1 MVVLMGPGGTLEMT
15 IASLD
20 RGCDSVFVGPK
31 GWSRRPASDEL
42 SDDEIREAIEYANG
56 AGKDIRIA
64 INVMPKP
71 EEIPMFLAKVERYAA
86 WGAGGV
92 MICDPGCIELVRQR
106 FPELDIHVSVTAG
119 VFNLEDIH
127 LYRELGANVVVIP
140 YRWGVAEL
148 EAIRDQARVKLE
160 AFLFQTVKRGR
171 ICPGRCYSSSY
182 FHIHHTQDEEGK
194 DHFVGSA
201 SRGGSCHRICR
212 AEWDLAI
219 AGQRQP
225 ETPDLKATPELLLW
239 EMPEYVALG
248 VSRFKIPGRER
259 SVSLVGDI
267 VAFYRKVLVHTQSA
281 PPDTLADVSAFE
293 AEWLNIRARW
303 ATERG
308 RRDSGRISTA
318 AMSVAQ

>member
-1 MVVLMGPGGTLEMT
+1 MAGLMGPGGTLEMT
-15 IASLD
+15 ITALD

-31 GWSRRPASDEL
+31 GWSRRPSSDEL
-42 SDDEIREAIEYANG
+42 TDGEIREAIEHAN
-56 AGKDIRIA
+56 AAAKDIRIA

-71 EEIPMFLAKVERYAA
+71 EEIPMFLAKVERFAA

-92 MICDPGCIELVRQR
+92 MLCDPGCISLVRR
-106 FPELDIHVSVTAG
+106 SFPDLDVHVSVTAG

-127 LYRELGANVVVIP
+127 LYRDLGANIVVIP
-140 YRWGVAEL
+140 YRWGIAEL
-148 EAIRDQARVKLE
+148 EAIRDQAQIKLE

-182 FHIHHTQDEEGK
+182 FHIQHTQDEEGK
-194 DHFVGSA
+194 NHFVGSA

-219 AGQRQP
+219 GGQRQD

-259 SVSLVGDI
+259 SSALVGDI
-267 VAFYRKVLVHTQSA
+267 VAFYRKVLDHIHAAA
-281 PPDTLADVSAFE
+281 PGTLADVASFE
-293 AEWLNIRARW
+293 GEWLNIRARW

-308 RRDSGRISTA
+308 RRDSSRISTA
-318 AMSVAQ
+318 SMSLAR

>member
-15 IASLD
+15 VTALD

-31 GWSRRPASDEL
+31 GWSRRPVSDEL
-42 SDDEIREAIEYANG
+42 TDDEIRAAIEYANG

-71 EEIPMFLAKVERYAA
+71 EEIPMFLAKVERFAA

-92 MICDPGCIELVRQR
+92 MICDPGCIQLVRR
-106 FPELDIHVSVTAG
+106 SFPDLDIHVSVTAG

-140 YRWGVAEL
+140 YRWGVEEL
-148 EAIRDQARVKLE
+148 EAIRDQSQVMLE

-182 FHIHHTQDEEGK
+182 FHISHSQDGEGK

-219 AGQRQP
+219 AGEQLP
-225 ETPDLKATPELLLW
+225 DTPDLKATPELLLW
-239 EMPEYVALG
+239 EMPAYVELG

-259 SVSLVGDI
+259 SVNLVGDI
-267 VAFYRKVLVHTQSA
+267 VAFYRRVLDHIQSGSS
-281 PPDTLADVSAFE
+281 DVSAFE
-293 AEWLNIRARW
+293 GEWLQIRERW
-303 ATERG
+303 AKERG
-308 RRDSGRISTA
+308 RRDTSRITTA
-318 AMSVAQ
+318 AMSMPQ

>member
-15 IASLD
+15 VTALD

-42 SDDEIREAIEYANG
+42 SDGEIKEAIDYANA

-64 INVMPKP
+64 INVMPTP
-71 EEIPMFLAKVERYAA
+71 EEIPLFLAKVERFAN

-92 MICDPGCIELVRQR
+92 MICDPGCIQLVRR
-106 FPELDIHVSVTAG
+106 SFPDLDIHVSVTAG

-140 YRWGVAEL
+140 YRWGVEEL
-148 EAIRDQARVKLE
+148 EAIRDQAQVKLE
-160 AFLFQTVKRGR
+160 AFLFQAVKRGR

-182 FHIHHTQDEEGK
+182 FHIAHASDAEGK

-212 AEWDLAI
+212 AEWDLAVS
-219 AGQRQP
+219 GELRP

-248 VSRFKIPGRER
+248 VSRFKIPGREC
-259 SVSLVGDI
+259 SVALVGDI
-267 VAFYRKVLVHTQSA
+267 VGFYRRVLDHILGGSS
-281 PPDTLADVSAFE
+281 DVSAFE
-293 AEWLNIRARW
+293 ADWQHIRERW
-303 ATERG
+303 ARERG
-308 RRDSGRISTA
+308 RRDTSRISTA
-318 AMSVAQ
+318 AQEVCR